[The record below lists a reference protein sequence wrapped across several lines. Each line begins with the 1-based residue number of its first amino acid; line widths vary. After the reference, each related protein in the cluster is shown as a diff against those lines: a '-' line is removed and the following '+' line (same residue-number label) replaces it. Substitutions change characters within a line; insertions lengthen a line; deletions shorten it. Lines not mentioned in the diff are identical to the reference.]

1 MMVSREEEQDICE
14 PSESMRVVICSSVC
28 LSVLCISVRIS
39 SGHFVL
45 PTNIAVAP

>member
-28 LSVLCISVRIS
+28 LSVLYRGQCLMLHSI
-39 SGHFVL
+39 
-45 PTNIAVAP
+45 